1 VQNLS
6 AASSPQF
13 ATQSDPPVSPTLVGR
28 TLPGNLRILSRLGE
42 IPEGSLY
49 SAEDPTGVEVTVVSL
64 EAERNDRSAADGSIL
79 LLRLQQ
85 KLQHAIQ
92 IKHPNVAAVHEVGRT
107 SDGLVYVVMEQVA
120 GEPLS
125 NILAVRGAVSLHEA
139 LNLCLQAAA
148 GLEAAHKVG
157 LVHGNVSPSSILITE
172 AEGHARVKL
181 IRFPL
186 AFSRE
191 QPGDPAIN
199 IAGSAKYASPERL
212 AGQQPDQRCDV
223 FSLGAVLHHLLT
235 GAPPKES
242 RIDAGPKVTRDVLTQ
257 ALDPAPAQRFQTIA
271 EFSGALERA
280 AAMASAPK
288 LTTANRFVTRNVVGI
303 SLVVIMVAVL
313 WLTWSTRRQPAGA
326 GRPTPAIPTRAPPA
340 NQVAT
345 PRQTGRISVERDSAG
360 GRSSQLGTGQ
370 SSARLSRAR
379 DTVKQTSDSA
389 TPPTNSGARSGPPAG
404 IRGND
409 SSRQPRLSPF
419 RRAHP
424 WAAVPRQR
432 FYFRSSCEVALQS
445 TELVY
450 FKSEKEARAKG
461 FEPSTVPG
469 CR

>member
-6 AASSPQF
+6 STSS
-13 ATQSDPPVSPTLVGR
+13 TQLGTPSDPRVGPTLVGR
-28 TLPGNLRILSRLGE
+28 TLPGNLRILSSLGE

-49 SAEDPTGVEVTVVSL
+49 SAEYPTGVEVTVVTL
-64 EAERNDRSAADGSIL
+64 EPERNDRSPADGSIL

-92 IKHPNVAAVHEVGRT
+92 IKHPNVAAVYEVGRT

-157 LVHGNVSPSSILITE
+157 LVHGNLSPSTILISE

-186 AFSRE
+186 ASSRE
-191 QPGDPAIN
+191 QLGDPAID

-235 GAPPKES
+235 GVPPKES
-242 RIDAGPKVTRDVLTQ
+242 LIGSGPKVTHDVLTQ
-257 ALDPAPAQRFQTIA
+257 ALDPAPSQRFQTMA
-271 EFSGALERA
+271 EFASALERT
-280 AAMASAPK
+280 AAMVSGPK
-288 LTTANRFVTRNVVGI
+288 LTTANRFFTRTAAGI
-303 SLVVIMVAVL
+303 GLVVITGVGV
-313 WLTWSTRRQPAGA
+313 WLTGSARRQPAGA
-326 GRPTPAIPTRAPPA
+326 DRPARATATRAPPTA
-340 NQVAT
+340 NVAT
-345 PRQTGRISVERDSAG
+345 PQKNGGSLTKRDSALG
-360 GRSSQLGTGQ
+360 RPKQLGNGRSS
-370 SSARLSRAR
+370 SRVTRAW
-379 DTVKQTSDSA
+379 DTIKRTSEHLIPKKDSLPA
-389 TPPTNSGARSGPPAG
+389 AG
-404 IRGND
+404 IRGSD

-424 WAAVPRQR
+424 WAAVPGQR

-445 TELVY
+445 TELLY

-469 CR
+469 CH